1 MYAPQHFAKRCWNAQ
16 LVHEAN
22 SASARICLP
31 LNLIQCVLDACEK
44 SNSIHDVIT
53 RAIWLCDQISAHG
66 NHLSRA
72 ASHKQVLI
80 PFSRLGTLIIC
91 DSKNQQRV
99 REEHQHQTPREVYW
113 GSRLLLIT
121 PPPIHGAVLHSIYI
135 NIFAGDFWS
144 KYNKRARR
152 ERDRAGHQRRNLP
165 ACSPI
170 FMAGAARESAPPQP
184 PADTRLSLSLLHVF
198 PPIAADAVSGLR
210 RVENWLRGC
219 LRVDMHCLLFRREH

>member
-16 LVHEAN
+16 LVQEAN
-22 SASARICLP
+22 SASARICLPLP

-113 GSRLLLIT
+113 GSRLLLIS

-152 ERDRAGHQRRNLP
+152 ERERSSRPPEKKSPSLQPHFYGRR
-165 ACSPI
+165 CSWI
-170 FMAGAARESAPPQP
+170 SSTAASCRHSS
-184 PADTRLSLSLLHVF
+184 LSLSSSRFSSDRCWCCERASSSRKLT
-198 PPIAADAVSGLR
+198 PRMPSCRYA
-210 RVENWLRGC
+210 
-219 LRVDMHCLLFRREH
+219 LFAF